1 MVPLEFSGNNKKLRD
16 IVDKWKM
23 YFEHLSNVNEA
34 SQHPD
39 AWVAQRTT
47 LLTDLLQ
54 TMAKFCGYKFHTTEI
69 MKEIYNPQGH
79 ENIKVSQETII
90 KGLASLF
97 DEKGTA
103 SFPITIKP
111 HIEKSSDFEKT

>member
-1 MVPLEFSGNNKKLRD
+1 
-16 IVDKWKM
+16 
-23 YFEHLSNVNEA
+23 
-34 SQHPD
+34 
-39 AWVAQRTT
+39 
-47 LLTDLLQ
+47 
-54 TMAKFCGYKFHTTEI
+54 MAKYCGYKFHTTEI

-111 HIEKSSDFEKT
+111 HIEKSSEFEKP